1 MAIKRYWR
9 IVLSII
15 VIALGVVTNRFA
27 DSYLTSKITNLAIGQ
42 MTGGDATYAAYHS
55 VEGTVQI
62 VSIIIT
68 LVVIGVLI
76 AMWASIIKNVAE
88 KIN

>member
-1 MAIKRYWR
+1 MTIKWYWR
-9 IVLSII
+9 IVVSFI
-15 VIALGVVTNRFA
+15 VIALGVITNHFV

-62 VSIIIT
+62 VSIIIS
-68 LVVIGVLI
+68 LVVIGALI
-76 AMWASIIKNVAE
+76 ALWATVIKNVAE

>member
-9 IVLSII
+9 IVLSIL
-15 VIALGVVTNRFA
+15 VIAIGVITNRFA
-27 DSYLTSKITNLAIGQ
+27 ESYLTSKLTNLAIGQ

-55 VEGTVQI
+55 VDGTVQI
-62 VSIIIT
+62 ISIIIT
-68 LVVIGVLI
+68 LVVIGILI
-76 AMWASIIKNVAE
+76 AMWGSVIKNVAE